1 MYFTNPRSV
10 QQNNKLYTQNTNK
23 TRPNIAM
30 GITII
35 RSNTTA
41 RSKTQAST
49 NIQVQ
54 SSTPK
59 PQNDIIWGKSY
70 WFFFHTMAEKIKPEY
85 YLQYRNYIF
94 DIVKE
99 VCNNLPCPDCAQHAI
114 QYINK
119 INVNS
124 LKTKEDFI
132 MCLFEFH
139 NSVNKRKNIPVFSVD
154 ELLQKYS
161 KANFKNIINY
171 FMHYYRMEYRSIRM
185 IADSMHRQR
194 SATRILNWLQAN
206 NNLFML

>member
-1 MYFTNPRSV
+1 MYFTNPRSI

-23 TRPNIAM
+23 SKPTMGMHMNIVVNAAKS
-30 GITII
+30 T
-35 RSNTTA
+35 
-41 RSKTQAST
+41 T
-49 NIQVQ
+49 NIQPSPPSAKHV
-54 SSTPK
+54 P
-59 PQNDIIWGKSY
+59 DITWGKSY

-85 YLQYRNYIF
+85 YLQYRNHMF

-99 VCNNLPCPDCAQHAI
+99 VCHNLPCPDCAQHATS
-114 QYINK
+114 YIKN

-139 NSVNKRKNIPVFSVD
+139 NSVNKRKNVTIFTVN

-171 FMHYYRMEYRSIRM
+171 FMYYYRMEYRSIRM
-185 IADSMHRQR
+185 IADTMHRQR
-194 SATRILNWLQAN
+194 SATKILNWLQSN
-206 NNLFML
+206 SNLFNL